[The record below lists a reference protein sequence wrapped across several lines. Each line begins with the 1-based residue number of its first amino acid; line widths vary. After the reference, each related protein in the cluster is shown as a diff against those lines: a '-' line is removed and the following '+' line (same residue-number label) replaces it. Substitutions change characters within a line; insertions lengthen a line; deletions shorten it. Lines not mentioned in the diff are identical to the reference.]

1 MSDYEERSIWDHFE
15 ELSSRLR
22 RIVIALLVTMIIVMS
37 LPSDLSKIAE
47 FDFSNYTFFVSIV
60 IEVIQ
65 ESLLPEEATL
75 IAFNWLDSFN
85 IYVIVSFFLSFIICL
100 PYTATQI
107 YAFLSPALYE
117 KERKSLLKFVLV
129 FVFLFSL
136 GVLYA
141 YLVLVP
147 ATFTVLYKFVNQT
160 RVMPFYSVKDF
171 FDLVILELI
180 GSGLFYTFPL
190 ILYTLVIIDLIIID
204 DLRSLRKHIFIG
216 LAIIT
221 AFLTP
226 DPTPISMILM
236 TVPFY
241 IIYELTIIILSHIT
255 KKKPDP
261 IINAGLQSS
270 LKLLEKESKVNSE

>member
-1 MSDYEERSIWDHFE
+1 MSDDEERGIWDHFE

-37 LPSDLSKIAE
+37 LPSDISQIVE
-47 FDFSNYTFFVSIV
+47 FDFSNYTFFVSKV
-60 IEVIQ
+60 IEIIQ

-100 PYTATQI
+100 PYTATQV

-117 KERKSLLKFVLV
+117 KERKSLLNFVLV

-147 ATFTVLYKFVNQT
+147 TTFTVLYKFVSQT

-171 FDLVILELI
+171 FDLLILELL

-190 ILYTLVIIDLIIID
+190 ILYTLVMIDLVIID
-204 DLRSLRKHIFIG
+204 DLRSLRKHIFLG

-241 IIYELTIIILSHIT
+241 LIYELTIIILSRIT
-255 KKKPDP
+255 KNKPDP
-261 IINAGLQSS
+261 KIIKGLQSS
-270 LKLLEKESKVNSE
+270 LKLLEKDSKVNSD